1 MTTLCYIEKDNK
13 YLMLHRIKKEH
24 DINKDKWIGVGGHFE
39 HGESPE
45 DCMFREVMEE
55 TGLTPTKHRFCGI
68 VTFLSDMG
76 TDKEAWEYMC
86 LYHIEEFK
94 GKIKECDEGVLEWVE
109 KEKILDL
116 DLWEGDRLFLRYMQ
130 ERIPFFSLKLV
141 YEEGNLTAA
150 VLDGKPLEFFDILDE
165 NGNKTGRIKERSL
178 VHEDGDIHG
187 TVHIWIR
194 RKTGKGY
201 DLLLQK
207 RSKQKDSFP
216 GCYDISSAGHISA
229 GDEPLE
235 TALRELEEELGI
247 KAGRIKERSLVHEDG
262 DIHGT
267 VHIWIRRKTGK
278 GYDLLLQKRSK
289 QKDSFPGCYDIS
301 SAGHISAGDEPL
313 ETALRELEEELGI
326 KAEPEQL
333 KKICMHEGS
342 MNGNFYGREFKNHE
356 ISTVYMYEE
365 TVDITKLK
373 LQKEEVEEVMWM
385 DQEELIQKVKD
396 GGIPNC
402 IYLDEVEKF

>member
-1 MTTLCYIEKDNK
+1 
-13 YLMLHRIKKEH
+13 
-24 DINKDKWIGVGGHFE
+24 
-39 HGESPE
+39 
-45 DCMFREVMEE
+45 
-55 TGLTPTKHRFCGI
+55 
-68 VTFLSDMG
+68 MG
-76 TDKEAWEYMC
+76 TEKEAWEYMC

-94 GKIKECDEGVLEWVE
+94 GEIKECDEGVLEWVE

-141 YEEGNLTAA
+141 YEKGNLTAA

-165 NGNKTGRIKERSL
+165 NGNKTGKIKERSL
-178 VHEDGDIHG
+178 VHEDGDIHR

-194 RKTGKGY
+194 RKTDKGY

-235 TALRELEEELGI
+235 SALRELEEELGI
-247 KAGRIKERSLVHEDG
+247 KAK
-262 DIHGT
+262 
-267 VHIWIRRKTGK
+267 
-278 GYDLLLQKRSK
+278 
-289 QKDSFPGCYDIS
+289 
-301 SAGHISAGDEPL
+301 
-313 ETALRELEEELGI
+313 
-326 KAEPEQL
+326 PEQL
-333 KKICMHEGS
+333 KKVGIHEGI

-356 ISTVYMYEE
+356 ISTVYVYEE
-365 TVDITKLK
+365 AVDTQKLK
-373 LQKEEVEEVMWM
+373 LQEEEVEEVMWI
-385 DQEELIQKVKD
+385 DQKELVQKVQD

-402 IYLDEVEKF
+402 VFLDEIEKLYKNQ

>member
-55 TGLTPTKHRFCGI
+55 TGLTPTKYRFCGI

-216 GCYDISSAGHISA
+216 GCYDISSAGHIPTGCDFVES
-229 GDEPLE
+229 
-235 TALRELEEELGI
+235 ALRELREELGVTLP
-247 KAGRIKERSLVHEDG
+247 ADALQECGVRHFTFEDVFHGRLFKDNQVSKVFCLWLDKDAEDF
-262 DIHGT
+262 T
-267 VHIWIRRKTGK
+267 V
-278 GYDLLLQKRSK
+278 
-289 QKDSFPGCYDIS
+289 
-301 SAGHISAGDEPL
+301 
-313 ETALRELEEELGI
+313 
-326 KAEPEQL
+326 
-333 KKICMHEGS
+333 
-342 MNGNFYGREFKNHE
+342 
-356 ISTVYMYEE
+356 
-365 TVDITKLK
+365 
-373 LQKEEVEEVMWM
+373 QKEEIDYVRWFGLEEAI
-385 DQEELIQKVKD
+385 EAVKNNT
-396 GGIPNC
+396 IPNC
-402 IYLDEVEKF
+402 IYLEELEMVAAATR

>member
-1 MTTLCYIEKDNK
+1 M
-13 YLMLHRIKKEH
+13 
-24 DINKDKWIGVGGHFE
+24 
-39 HGESPE
+39 
-45 DCMFREVMEE
+45 
-55 TGLTPTKHRFCGI
+55 
-68 VTFLSDMG
+68 
-76 TDKEAWEYMC
+76 
-86 LYHIEEFK
+86 
-94 GKIKECDEGVLEWVE
+94 
-109 KEKILDL
+109 
-116 DLWEGDRLFLRYMQ
+116 
-130 ERIPFFSLKLV
+130 
-141 YEEGNLTAA
+141 
-150 VLDGKPLEFFDILDE
+150 
-165 NGNKTGRIKERSL
+165 

-194 RKTGKGY
+194 RKTEKGY

-207 RSKQKDSFP
+207 RSK
-216 GCYDISSAGHISA
+216 
-229 GDEPLE
+229 E
-235 TALRELEEELGI
+235 
-247 KAGRIKERSLVHEDG
+247 
-262 DIHGT
+262 
-267 VHIWIRRKTGK
+267 
-278 GYDLLLQKRSK
+278 
-289 QKDSFPGCYDIS
+289 KDSFPGCYDIS

-333 KKICMHEGS
+333 KKVCMHEGS
-342 MNGNFYGREFKNHE
+342 MNGKFYGREVKNHE

>member
-1 MTTLCYIEKDNK
+1 MGMTTLCYIEKDSK

-55 TGLTPTKHRFCGI
+55 TGLTPTKYRFCGI

-141 YEEGNLTAA
+141 YEEGDLTAA

-165 NGNKTGRIKERSL
+165 KGNKTGRIKERSL

-194 RKTGKGY
+194 RKTEKGY

-235 TALRELEEELGI
+235 TAI
-247 KAGRIKERSLVHEDG
+247 
-262 DIHGT
+262 
-267 VHIWIRRKTGK
+267 
-278 GYDLLLQKRSK
+278 
-289 QKDSFPGCYDIS
+289 
-301 SAGHISAGDEPL
+301 
-313 ETALRELEEELGI
+313 RELEEELGI

-333 KKICMHEGS
+333 KKVCMHEGS

-373 LQKEEVEEVMWM
+373 LQQEEVEEVMWI

-396 GGIPNC
+396 GEIPNC